1 MPVVTLYLA
10 RHGQTAANAA
20 GVLQGSSLNSELN
33 ERGLQQAEALA
44 QGLKGTPIDRIYA
57 SELRRAIQT
66 AEKCQVLHPT
76 APLTKD
82 ARLNEISW
90 GIVDGTDFKKAKPI
104 MTPVTEQWKAG
115 DFDARI
121 ENGESAHEF
130 QQRILSATVGILN
143 DCIDNGYSRVLVCA
157 HGRWIRVFVA
167 TVIMRDLSAMHE
179 LPPHTNCSYHEVRV
193 NLDGRASDLDNL
205 VFEPV
210 RMNVHDHL

>member
-1 MPVVTLYLA
+1 LYLA

-20 GVLQGSSLNSELN
+20 SVLQGSSLNGELN
-33 ERGLQQAEALA
+33 ERGLRQAEALA
-44 QGLKGTPIDRIYA
+44 QGLKDTPIDRIYA
-57 SELRRAIQT
+57 SGLRRAIQT

-121 ENGESAHEF
+121 ENGESAQEC
-130 QQRILSATVGILN
+130 QDRIVLAVIDILN
-143 DCIDNGYSRVLVCA
+143 ESVEKGHRNVLLCL
-157 HGRWIRVFVA
+157 HGRLLR
-167 TVIMRDLSAMHE
+167 VIMATLVSRDLRTMSDF
-179 LPPHTNCSYHEVRV
+179 PHTNCSYHEVSVEV
-193 NLDGRASDLDNL
+193 NSSVTSLED
-205 VFEPV
+205 
-210 RMNVHDHL
+210 